1 MEDVFRTLLNMTY
14 TAAAAMLF
22 ILALRLVFKWLKAP
36 TWVCYALWG
45 IALFRLLCPFS
56 LESVLA
62 LLPSTEPIPQG
73 FLTAQ
78 TPEIYT
84 GVAVLNSVVNPALA
98 QSLTPLPTAS
108 ANPAQLLFFIGGIVW
123 AAGVATVLITGGIG
137 AYKLRRKLNFAIRVE
152 DGVYESEQLNTAF
165 VWGVFRPRVYLPAGL
180 DQKSRA
186 YILLH
191 ENTHI
196 RRFDHIWKLLFYAAA
211 AVHWFNPL
219 VWLAFRL
226 FEKDMEL
233 SCDESVLKRAKD
245 DIKQPYCETLLSVSA
260 QGKAGFSPVFFGE
273 SGVKARIKNALS
285 YKKPAL
291 WVIVGAI
298 LLAVAAGAML
308 VFNPLPSA
316 SNFLKKGET
325 PVESLVSSKLNR
337 GYGYDYHVAGS
348 VKSVVFF
355 MEFYRNDPSFSLD
368 IQGAM
373 VDYKVVP
380 VLEAEGTISLIQYG
394 VLNNSQPSSLSVKL
408 APKVLPKVLKADFE
422 SYFSIDVPALGSSG
436 YFSTTKTLME
446 GDGASS
452 YKFTPEKPVLLWMYA
467 TDKESDVRAISDNE
481 LWQSP
486 QDITAYG
493 YDYTCLFWCVFSTK
507 DAAAL
512 EAEFAAEFSSPALSP
527 SPSPQLTAIIPP
539 AEILPSINFIENGS
553 VVELIPLEG
562 NDAAIEVVK
571 NAIFMHLVLSAAWPG
586 EDMANYPD
594 RIDIYVGDDIFK
606 GFDETEEESSTL
618 TQCHVFVK
626 DGYSCIQL
634 DDGMYTRLP
643 EEAYNALLTLRE
655 KCD

>member
-165 VWGVFRPRVYLPAGL
+165 VWGVFRPRAYLPAGL

-260 QGKAGFSPVFFGE
+260 QGKAGFPPVFFGE

-337 GYGYDYHVAGS
+337 GYGYDYHVDGS
-348 VKSVVFF
+348 IKSVVFF
-355 MEFYRNDPSFSLD
+355 TEFYRNDPSLSLD

-373 VDYKVVP
+373 VDYKVMP
-380 VLEAEGTISLIQYG
+380 VLETEGTISLIHYG
-394 VLNNSQPSSLSVKL
+394 LGDNSPPSSLSVKF
-408 APKVLPKVLKADFE
+408 APKVLKADFE
-422 SYFSIDVPALGSSG
+422 SYFSIDVPALEGSG
-436 YFSTTKTLME
+436 YFSDTKTLME
-446 GDGASS
+446 GRISNS
-452 YKFTPEKPVLLWMYA
+452 YIIEPQKPVLLWMYA
-467 TDKESDVRAISDNE
+467 ADKESGVFAISDDE
-481 LWQSP
+481 LWGSP
-486 QDITAYG
+486 QDITDYG
-493 YDYTCLFWCVFSTK
+493 YDYICLFWCSFSPL
-507 DAAAL
+507 DAATL
-512 EAEFAAEFSSPALSP
+512 EADLAYDFGLPASSP
-527 SPSPQLTAIIPP
+527 SPSPQLTAIVPP
-539 AEILPSINFIENGS
+539 AEISPSINFIEDGS

-571 NAIFMHLVLSAAWPG
+571 NAIFMHLVLSSAWPG

-594 RIDIYVGDDIFK
+594 RIDIYVGDVIFE
-606 GFDETEEESSTL
+606 GLDGTEGSKL
-618 TQCHVFVK
+618 TQCHIFVK

-634 DDGMYTRLP
+634 GDSMYTRLP
-643 EEAYNALLTLRE
+643 EEAYNAILALRE
-655 KCD
+655 KCN